1 MKNIAII
8 GGGAAGLVAAIFA
21 AREKNNVTI
30 FEKRNICGKKI
41 LVTGNGRCNYWNKD
55 DSISHYN
62 TTDMDTL
69 KKIYTEENKKDA
81 LELFNKLGIVPYI
94 KNGYYYPYSKE
105 ATTIKNALL
114 EEAKRLNIEIRT
126 DFKVE
131 SITKKNGVFLI
142 NGEEESIEKDKVI
155 LATGSFAYYNDPESS
170 IGYSI
175 AKSFG
180 HNIIKLL
187 PALVQLKGNEN
198 FFKDWKGIRS
208 DVKVALYDGEE
219 QMKEE
224 EGEILLTDYGVS
236 GICIFNLSSIAARIL
251 DKKEFVNIRIN
262 FVPWLQEESL
272 VSWLDERIEEIANM
286 KIDGFLEGFL
296 NSKLVSVILNI
307 SKISKDKYWK
317 DLTNNEK
324 ELLAN
329 NIQNFNLKITGT
341 KSFREAQVSSGGVDL
356 NEINPLTMESKKEK
370 GLHLAGEILDVDGDC
385 GGYNLSF
392 AFISG
397 MLAGK
402 SVGNSD

>member
-1 MKNIAII
+1 M
-8 GGGAAGLVAAIFA
+8 
-21 AREKNNVTI
+21 
-30 FEKRNICGKKI
+30 
-41 LVTGNGRCNYWNKD
+41 
-55 DSISHYN
+55 
-62 TTDMDTL
+62 
-69 KKIYTEENKKDA
+69 
-81 LELFNKLGIVPYI
+81 
-94 KNGYYYPYSKE
+94 
-105 ATTIKNALL
+105 
-114 EEAKRLNIEIRT
+114 
-126 DFKVE
+126 
-131 SITKKNGVFLI
+131 
-142 NGEEESIEKDKVI
+142 
-155 LATGSFAYYNDPESS
+155 
-170 IGYSI
+170 
-175 AKSFG
+175 
-180 HNIIKLL
+180 
-187 PALVQLKGNEN
+187 
-198 FFKDWKGIRS
+198 
-208 DVKVALYDGEE
+208 KVALYDGEE